1 LGDYL
6 DLLTKELTYEFTQE
20 PKARISSLGV
30 NAKRLLEC
38 KNIPPEVQ
46 KIAQFLKKYNDF
58 LYNPGKH
65 DFNVP
70 QGRRHRFTGLNVEKM
85 HSREIVERVLM

>member
-1 LGDYL
+1 LGGYL
-6 DLLTKELTYEFTQE
+6 DLLTKELIYEFTHE
-20 PKARISSLGV
+20 PKARISSLGA

-46 KIAQFLKKYNDF
+46 EIAQFLKKYDDF
-58 LYNPGKH
+58 LYNLGKH